1 MLHSII
7 RELVFVLNDF
17 FPCSTAFQGSKP
29 FSIGPT
35 HSTDTKSTEIRTF
48 GPVILRIG
56 WWIKV
61 EFSYVIIISERK
73 KMDQNGYIDFR
84 DGH

>member
-17 FPCSTAFQGSKP
+17 FLVVLHFKVQSLFLWDRHIPL
-29 FSIGPT
+29 IR
-35 HSTDTKSTEIRTF
+35 TEIRTF